1 MADNNSERSINHRSI
16 KLNMNLNRRK
26 KVLFICT
33 HNSARSQM
41 AEGVINKKHSGR
53 YEAFS
58 AGTNPTNVNPYAID
72 VMREIGIDISKNKSK
87 GIDEFRGVDF
97 DYVVTVCDDA
107 KEACPTFPGGKKYIH
122 KSFLDPS
129 SFNVSDVKK
138 IDIFR
143 QVRNEIID
151 WIDKT
156 FVKESKKSLQN

>member
-1 MADNNSERSINHRSI
+1 M
-16 KLNMNLNRRK
+16 NMTRRK

-41 AEGVINKKHSGR
+41 AEGVITKKHSER

-58 AGTNPTNVNPYAID
+58 AGTNPTNVNPYAIN

-87 GIDEFRGVDF
+87 AIDDFQGVDF

-107 KEACPTFPGGKKYIH
+107 KETCPTFPGGKKYIH
-122 KSFLDPS
+122 KGFIDPS
-129 SFNVSDVKK
+129 SFHGSDEKK
-138 IDIFR
+138 IEIFR
-143 QVRNEIID
+143 QVRDEIID

-156 FVKESKKSLQN
+156 FAKKSKKSLQY